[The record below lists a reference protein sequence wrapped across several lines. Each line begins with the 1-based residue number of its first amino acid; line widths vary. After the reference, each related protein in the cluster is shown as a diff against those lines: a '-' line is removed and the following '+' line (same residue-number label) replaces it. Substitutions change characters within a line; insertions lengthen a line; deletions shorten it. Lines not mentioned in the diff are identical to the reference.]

1 MPPPSLLLEVQ
12 MGYIYT
18 VGYNLATRKME
29 IIPFTVTWMDLEIII
44 LSKGN
49 QTKTNI
55 IWYHSHVASKK

>member
-44 LSKGN
+44 LSKRS

-55 IWYHSHVASKK
+55 I